1 MRGEHRL
8 ACSTPIERQGSSP
21 HARGALERGR
31 HRRNWRGIIPACA
44 GSTAR
49 APWCNWRLRDHPRMR
64 GEHTSRLCSLWQS
77 LGSSP
82 HARGAPR
89 ACRHAACQAGI
100 IPACAGSTSTP
111 RWSATTRRDHPRMR
125 GEHRSLQ
132 YTTTDPV
139 GSSPHARGA
148 PGRPGREVRVEGIIP
163 ACAGSTRTTPQPEPC
178 SGDHPR
184 MRGEHVLT
192 VGSNEYHVGSS
203 PHARGALG
211 GLANGGVHE
220 GIIPACAGSTDIH
233 DHIIKGGKD
242 HPRMRGEHQRRR
254 SSSAMSRGSSP
265 HARGALRVPVAGMP
279 RRGIIPACAGSTA
292 FGGVSK
298 TVTRDHPRMR
308 GEHLSHHRMVM
319 TALGSSPHARGALG
333 SKATYGSLKGIIPAC
348 AGSTK
353 SLGRIPMGCGDHP
366 RMRGEHCST
375 RTMLEPCAG
384 SSPHARGAPPGREVL
399 GENAG
404 IIPACAGSTLAP
416 WYGCSCSGDHPRM
429 RGEHT

>member
-111 RWSATTRRDHPRMR
+111 RWSATTRRDHPLMR

-132 YTTTDPV
+132 YITTEPV

-220 GIIPACAGSTDIH
+220 GIIPACAGSTSRSSRRH
-233 DHIIKGGKD
+233 ATPWD
-242 HPRMRGEHQRRR
+242 HPRMRGEHRVRW
-254 SSSAMSRGSSP
+254 SIKDSHEGSSP
-265 HARGALRVPVAGMP
+265 HARGALISSQNGND
-279 RRGIIPACAGSTA
+279 ST
-292 FGGVSK
+292 
-298 TVTRDHPRMR
+298 
-308 GEHLSHHRMVM
+308 
-319 TALGSSPHARGALG
+319 
-333 SKATYGSLKGIIPAC
+333 
-348 AGSTK
+348 
-353 SLGRIPMGCGDHP
+353 
-366 RMRGEHCST
+366 
-375 RTMLEPCAG
+375 
-384 SSPHARGAPPGREVL
+384 
-399 GENAG
+399 G
-404 IIPACAGSTLAP
+404 IIPACAGSTLEYLRLCPGLKRITLTLPITSEAGK
-416 WYGCSCSGDHPRM
+416 WTNKHPNDQLMPRAF
-429 RGEHT
+429 RPSR

>member
-1 MRGEHRL
+1 MRGEHSSHAITSSRVGGSSPHARGAPPPLHAPDPGRGIIPACAGSTPSRPILTGTVRDHPRMRGEHRL

-132 YTTTDPV
+132 YITTEPV

-319 TALGSSPHARGALG
+319 TALGSSPHARGAP
-333 SKATYGSLKGIIPAC
+333 SPVSAT
-348 AGSTK
+348 TTQ
-353 SLGRIPMGCGDHP
+353 R
-366 RMRGEHCST
+366 R
-375 RTMLEPCAG
+375 
-384 SSPHARGAPPGREVL
+384 
-399 GENAG
+399 
-404 IIPACAGSTLAP
+404 
-416 WYGCSCSGDHPRM
+416 DHPRM